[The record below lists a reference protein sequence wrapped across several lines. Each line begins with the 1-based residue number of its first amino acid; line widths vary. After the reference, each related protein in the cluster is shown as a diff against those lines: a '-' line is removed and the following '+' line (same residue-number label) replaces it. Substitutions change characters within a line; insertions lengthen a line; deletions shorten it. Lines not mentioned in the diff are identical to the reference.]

1 MPALLPNI
9 DPDGLLEFSVVY
21 TDRALNHMSKR
32 FQGVMQDISAILKEV
47 YAAHSVALVPGSG
60 TFGMESV
67 ARQFAHGK
75 KVMVIRN
82 GWFSYRWTQIFDM
95 GAIPGASVVLKARQQ
110 SADTK
115 SAWTP
120 CPIEEVEA
128 QIAAEKPAVVFA
140 PHVET
145 SAGMILPDAYLKRV
159 SEAVH
164 KVGGLLVLD
173 CIASGA
179 MWVDM
184 KATGVDVL
192 ISAPQKG
199 WSGSPCC
206 AMIMLSER
214 ARQAIESTQSSSFA
228 CDLKKW
234 LQIMEAYES
243 GAHMYHTTMPTDAL
257 ARLREVMME
266 TQAYGF
272 AKVKQEQQELG
283 NQVRD
288 LLESR
293 GFQSVAA
300 EGFQAPGVVVSYTQD
315 ADIHNS
321 KKFLSLGLQTAAGV
335 PLQCDEPKDF
345 MTFRI
350 GLFGLEKLH
359 NPSRS
364 VQHLAHALDEMGY
377 APVQKPEPAL
387 A

>member
-95 GAIPGASVVLKARQQ
+95 GAIPSASVVLKAKQQ

-120 CPIEEVEA
+120 CHIEEVEA

>member
-1 MPALLPNI
+1 MPALLPHI

-32 FQGVMQDISAILKEV
+32 FQGVMQDISAILKDV

-60 TFGMESV
+60 TFGMEAV
-67 ARQFAHGK
+67 ARQFAHGQ

-82 GWFSYRWTQIFDM
+82 GWFSFRWTQIFDM
-95 GAIPGASVVLKARQQ
+95 GAIPSQSIVLKARQQ
-110 SADTK
+110 SSDTK
-115 SAWTP
+115 SAWAP
-120 CPIEEVEA
+120 FPIEELEA
-128 QIAAEKPAVVFA
+128 QIATEKPAVVFA

-145 SAGMILPDAYLKRV
+145 SAGMMLPDAYLSRL
-159 SEAVH
+159 SAAVH

-184 KATGVDVL
+184 KSTGVDVL

-206 AMIMLSER
+206 AMVMLSER
-214 ARQAIESTQSSSFA
+214 ARQAIEATQSSSFA

-234 LQIMEAYES
+234 LNIMEAYEA
-243 GAHMYHTTMPTDAL
+243 GTHMYHTTMPTDAL
-257 ARLREVMME
+257 AQLRDVMKE
-266 TQAYGF
+266 TQSYGF

-283 NQVRD
+283 HQVRN
-288 LLESR
+288 LLEAR
-293 GFQSVAA
+293 GFKSVAA
-300 EGFQAPGVVVSYTQD
+300 QGFQAPGVVVSYTQD
-315 ADIHNS
+315 AEIHNS

-359 NPSRS
+359 NPARS
-364 VQHLAHALDEMGY
+364 VQHLSQALDDMGY
-377 APVQKPEPAL
+377 LPIKAKEPAMV
-387 A
+387 

>member
-32 FQGVMQDISAILKEV
+32 FQGVMKDISAILKDV

-60 TFGMESV
+60 TFGMEAV
-67 ARQFAHGK
+67 ARQFAQGQ

-82 GWFSYRWTQIFDM
+82 GWFSFRWTQIFDM
-95 GAIPGASVVLKARQQ
+95 GAIPSQSIVLKARQQ
-110 SADTK
+110 SADTQ
-115 SAWTP
+115 SAWAP
-120 CPIEEVEA
+120 FVIEEVEA

-145 SAGMILPDAYLKRV
+145 SAGMMLPDAYLARV
-159 SEAVH
+159 SAAVH
-164 KVGGLLVLD
+164 KVGGLFVLD
-173 CIASGA
+173 CIASGTI
-179 MWVDM
+179 WVDM
-184 KATGVDVL
+184 KSTGVDVL
-192 ISAPQKG
+192 ITAPQKG
-199 WSGSPCC
+199 WSSSPCC
-206 AMIMLSER
+206 AMVMFSER
-214 ARQAIESTQSSSFA
+214 ARQAIDATQSSSFA

-243 GAHMYHTTMPTDAL
+243 GSHMYHATMPTDAL
-257 ARLREVMME
+257 VQLRDVMQE
-266 TQAYGF
+266 TQSYGF
-272 AKVKQEQQELG
+272 AKLKQEQLELG
-283 NQVRD
+283 QQVRH
-288 LLESR
+288 LLEFR
-293 GFQSVAA
+293 GFKSVAA
-300 EGFQAPGVVVSYTQD
+300 KGFQAPGVVVSYTQD
-315 ADIHNS
+315 AEIQNS

-359 NPSRS
+359 NPARS
-364 VQHLAHALDEMGY
+364 VAQLAHALDEMGY
-377 APVQKPEPAL
+377 LPIAAKEPAM